1 MTNIIEAIE
10 RELQRLKDE
19 ITYKDFEIENLR
31 NKVKTQEAAL
41 EALTDAGKEGE

>member
-19 ITYKDFEIENLR
+19 ISIKNYEIDNLKSQVVVLHAENEML
-31 NKVKTQEAAL
+31 KK
-41 EALTDAGKEGE
+41 GE